1 MAIADFIALR
11 AIIISHPSTN
21 QANADHFPTNPPG
34 YHPLAHYPVHISDSF
49 MVYPSAYPG
58 PPSCPPN
65 HPLDHAFDHPLV
77 PAVKLNA
84 DSTIL
89 AKTF

>member
-34 YHPLAHYPVHISDSF
+34 YNPQYFSGNLSAQYPVHTSHSF
-49 MVYPSAYPG
+49 IVYPSAYPG
-58 PPSCPPN
+58 PYSCPPD
-65 HPLDHAFDHPLV
+65 HPLDHAFNHSLV

-84 DSTIL
+84 D
-89 AKTF
+89 